1 MEIVELRLARGGR
14 TVGVTVLAI
23 IFVEHIVVLMEYGWK
38 LGTCLRL
45 RCQSRYLSLH
55 SFCLRLRAA
64 SRFRRVCSMW
74 YGVFGVV
81 GRCVYT
87 IVLPTRPL
95 TPTWNWSIELTA

>member
-45 RCQSRYLSLH
+45 R
-55 SFCLRLRAA
+55 AA
-64 SRFRRVCSMW
+64 KAGTLASTRSACAFALPADSVECAACGTVCS
-74 YGVFGVV
+74 G
-81 GRCVYT
+81 
-87 IVLPTRPL
+87 
-95 TPTWNWSIELTA
+95 